1 MDDLVDVVV
10 SEDQTDNDM
19 VSVAVSLEKEFCS
32 SGEDVDL
39 EFVISL
45 DEFFHRKDLWFAIN

>member
-1 MDDLVDVVV
+1 MDDLIDVVV
-10 SEDQTDNDM
+10 SEDQTDNDV
-19 VSVAVSLEKEFCS
+19 VSVAISLKKELGS

-45 DEFFHRKDLWFAIN
+45 DEFFHRKDLWFAVD